1 MTEVCKSSNDDGM
14 AKAVK
19 KTAKKIPKVSKPVAK
34 AKAPKKDVKKL
45 KSLKK
50 PALDAK
56 AKAGKT
62 KPDALSKAGKLT
74 PKAKG
79 EMTPDA
85 KGSAGSGLV
94 KKLLTKM
101 GLKSGE
107 KTKKKSKRDEEEL
120 LPEPTDS
127 GEDLPDLNEFEEE
140 EIIVEE
146 DLDDDSDEDLEDV
159 ETPSSDD
166 EVILTDAEG
175 RRYCKVKDCD
185 QISTVEGY
193 CRYHYLLLWKRIQVR
208 RKILA
213 DGKLERY
220 VEELTA
226 RYPDKFLEMIRR
238 DLKTE
243 KDFQAAIAE
252 LEIDESNLDGE
263 YEDEA
268 QSFIDEVRGVSETG
282 LSEEEEF

>member
-1 MTEVCKSSNDDGM
+1 M
-14 AKAVK
+14 AKA
-19 KTAKKIPKVSKPVAK
+19 AKKSSKKLPKVSKE
-34 AKAPKKDVKKL
+34 KAPKKDAKKQ
-45 KSLKK
+45 KPIKK
-50 PALDAK
+50 QGLDAK
-56 AKAGKT
+56 AKSAKVKPGTPAKPASVTHKAKTDPGSGAKKANAKSAGK
-62 KPDALSKAGKLT
+62 PHEKA
-74 PKAKG
+74 
-79 EMTPDA
+79 
-85 KGSAGSGLV
+85 
-94 KKLLTKM
+94 
-101 GLKSGE
+101 
-107 KTKKKSKRDEEEL
+107 KKKSKRDEDEL

-140 EIIVEE
+140 EEVFEEEEIDEDLDEE
-146 DLDDDSDEDLEDV
+146 DLEAVPVSGD
-159 ETPSSDD
+159 DD

-185 QISTVEGY
+185 QVGTIEGY
-193 CRYHYLLLWKRIQVR
+193 CRYHYLLLWKKIQVR

-220 VEELTA
+220 VEELTS

-282 LSEEEEF
+282 ISSEEEEF